1 MNMIENRLAGPGLLL
16 LMGALL
22 LWPQQM
28 QQAAWDALCLCGRT
42 VVPAL
47 LPFLLLSSL
56 LIRCGAATRLA
67 GGLSPLTRLLFRLPA
82 WSAVPFLL
90 GMVCGYP
97 VGAMAIAQLYEQGRC
112 SKQAAERMLPF
123 CNNAGPAFVIGSVGA
138 GMLSNPTLGW
148 MLYGA
153 HVLAAILTGVT
164 LSCFIPTQIER
175 PIPSQESESQPL
187 MLAFIQAVE
196 ESAIKLLRICAL
208 IVFFA
213 VLIRMVQLSGLC
225 SLLCGALA
233 HFLPWIPLSALQSM
247 LLGSLEMTTGI
258 SGCTALGTDPV
269 RLLLAEMM
277 LSFGGL
283 CVLCQVASVVCP
295 LGLSLRPYLIGKLLT
310 CGLSAIILYVMLSVQ
325 PTLLSTFCFSAP
337 TIFYIHP
344 LVTAAVLLLLFLCMA
359 LVLCVPYLIL
369 REDCHSQQHHC

>member
-22 LWPQQM
+22 VWPQQM
-28 QQAAWDALCLCGRT
+28 QQAAWDALCLCGHT

-47 LPFLLLSSL
+47 FPFLLLSSL

-67 GGLSPLTRLLFRLPA
+67 SGLSPLTRLLFRLPA

-90 GMVCGYP
+90 GMICGYP

-138 GMLSNPTLGW
+138 GMLGNPTLGW

-153 HVLAAILTGVT
+153 HVLAAILTGVI
-164 LSCFIPTQIER
+164 LSCFIPTQEER
-175 PIPSQESESQPL
+175 MVSPSEPQPL

-196 ESAIKLLRICAL
+196 ESAIKILRICAL

-258 SGCTALGTDPV
+258 AGCTALGADPV

-310 CGLSAIILYVMLSVQ
+310 CGLSALILYLALSVQ
-325 PTLLSTFCFSAP
+325 PALLSTFCFSAP

-344 LVTAAVLLLLFLCMA
+344 LVTAAVLILLFLCMA

-369 REDCHSQQHHC
+369 REDCHTHQHHC